1 MSDITLAGDG
11 STSSD
16 PVKKA
21 SSPSSSSS
29 SNAKPARL
37 DAEGI
42 KKEISQLNSSP
53 DGLSSATAK
62 SLLEKYGP
70 NAIEAKE
77 DSRWKKL
84 LGYFWGPIPWMI
96 EIAALISL
104 ARQDWPDFIVITGL
118 LLYNAAVGFWQD
130 NKAAS
135 ALAALKKGLAL
146 KAHAKRDGKL
156 QTIDA
161 AELVPGDVVTVSG
174 GEILPADLLLI
185 DGAYLSVDQ
194 AALTGESLPVS
205 KMVGDSGYSGSIAR
219 QGSMTGIVTSTGN
232 NTFFGRT
239 AKLVASAGAK
249 SHAEQ
254 AVLRIGDFLIILAAI
269 LALILVGTQ
278 LYKDIVVQ
286 GHWAWSEA
294 GDIAQFVLV
303 LLIASVPVAMPAV
316 MSVTMALG
324 ALALSKQK
332 AIVSRLSAIEELAGV
347 DVLCSDKTGT
357 LTQNHLTVDSAIPF
371 DPKTT
376 PDEVILGAALAC
388 QPESTDAI
396 DQAVMSALKDKKS
409 LDGFKQVSFTPFD
422 PVNKKTL
429 AVVQD
434 ASQKQTS
441 YAKGAPQVIATLC
454 GISETSS
461 DDPRSTAYFG
471 KVSELASHGTR
482 ALGVA
487 RSDDGGKTWDL
498 LGLLALLD
506 PPRPDAKETIAQ
518 ARALGLSV
526 KMVTGDDV
534 AIGSEISRQLGLG
547 THLLVADQVFPKD
560 TDNNHIPI
568 DAARAVEAADGF
580 GRVFPE
586 NKYQIVKALQERNHI
601 VAMTGDGVNDAPALK
616 QAECGIA
623 VSGATDAARSAAAL
637 ILTAPGLSTIVNAIE
652 EARAIFERI
661 TSYVYYRIAMTICI
675 MFVVVLSYLVFGV
688 RPLTAIMI
696 VVLALL
702 DDIPIMTIAYD
713 NVKIA
718 KKPVRW
724 DMHRIIIF
732 SSLMG
737 LMALAQSF
745 GLVLISMYWMN
756 NAELMHV
763 FALDLSHLQ
772 TMLFLQLAAGGH
784 LLLFVVRNRN
794 SVFKP
799 PFPSLPLLLAV
810 IGTQIVAVFIC
821 AFGIFVPAISWE
833 LIGVVWVYVLVWM
846 VIIDI
851 VKLIYFSVVDKRE
864 KQSENLT
871 KAIA

>member
-1 MSDITLAGDG
+1 M
-11 STSSD
+11 
-16 PVKKA
+16 
-21 SSPSSSSS
+21 
-29 SNAKPARL
+29 
-37 DAEGI
+37 
-42 KKEISQLNSSP
+42 
-53 DGLSSATAK
+53 
-62 SLLEKYGP
+62 
-70 NAIEAKE
+70 
-77 DSRWKKL
+77 
-84 LGYFWGPIPWMI
+84 
-96 EIAALISL
+96 
-104 ARQDWPDFIVITGL
+104 
-118 LLYNAAVGFWQD
+118 
-130 NKAAS
+130 
-135 ALAALKKGLAL
+135 
-146 KAHAKRDGKL
+146 
-156 QTIDA
+156 
-161 AELVPGDVVTVSG
+161 
-174 GEILPADLLLI
+174 
-185 DGAYLSVDQ
+185 
-194 AALTGESLPVS
+194 
-205 KMVGDSGYSGSIAR
+205 
-219 QGSMTGIVTSTGN
+219 
-232 NTFFGRT
+232 
-239 AKLVASAGAK
+239 
-249 SHAEQ
+249 
-254 AVLRIGDFLIILAAI
+254 
-269 LALILVGTQ
+269 
-278 LYKDIVVQ
+278 
-286 GHWAWSEA
+286 
-294 GDIAQFVLV
+294 
-303 LLIASVPVAMPAV
+303 
-316 MSVTMALG
+316 
-324 ALALSKQK
+324 
-332 AIVSRLSAIEELAGV
+332 
-347 DVLCSDKTGT
+347 
-357 LTQNHLTVDSAIPF
+357 
-371 DPKTT
+371 
-376 PDEVILGAALAC
+376 
-388 QPESTDAI
+388 
-396 DQAVMSALKDKKS
+396 
-409 LDGFKQVSFTPFD
+409 
-422 PVNKKTL
+422 
-429 AVVQD
+429 
-434 ASQKQTS
+434 
-441 YAKGAPQVIATLC
+441 
-454 GISETSS
+454 
-461 DDPRSTAYFG
+461 
-471 KVSELASHGTR
+471 
-482 ALGVA
+482 
-487 RSDDGGKTWDL
+487 
-498 LGLLALLD
+498 
-506 PPRPDAKETIAQ
+506 
-518 ARALGLSV
+518 